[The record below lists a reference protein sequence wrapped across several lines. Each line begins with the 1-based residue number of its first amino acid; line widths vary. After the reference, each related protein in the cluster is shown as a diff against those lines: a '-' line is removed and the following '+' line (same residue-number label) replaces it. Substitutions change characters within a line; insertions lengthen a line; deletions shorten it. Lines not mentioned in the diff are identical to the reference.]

1 MSAEVLAAAIAIAF
15 LAAACESLTAF
26 GFALVMVPLLS
37 LAWEVKPAVVTSTLL
52 GTLLLMP
59 LLYEVRGHVRFGWV
73 APLLIGSFAGIPA
86 GVLVLDRIDASALEI
101 VVACVVIV
109 AGLLVYLS
117 PRLSLERPIAPL
129 SLLVGGMSGALR
141 AATSMGGPPAVLYVL
156 TFEREVERFRAM
168 LLALFVPSSLLT
180 IAGLAI
186 AGQISGDV
194 LTATAAGLP
203 AVALGALVGRWARA
217 RASQDVFRLAVLALL
232 FASSGAVLASAS
244 GAFG

>member
-1 MSAEVLAAAIAIAF
+1 LSTEVLAAAIAIAF

-52 GTLLLMP
+52 GTLLLLP
-59 LLYEVRGHVRFGWV
+59 LLYEVRGHVRPGWV
-73 APLLIGSFAGIPA
+73 APLLIGSFAGIPV
-86 GVLVLDRIDASALEI
+86 GVLILDRIDATALEI
-101 VVACVVIV
+101 VVAGVVIV

-117 PRLSLERPIAPL
+117 PRVSLERPIAPL
-129 SLLVGGMSGALR
+129 SLIVGGMSGALR

-156 TFEREVERFRAM
+156 TFEREVERFRAT

-186 AGQISGDV
+186 AGQISEDIL
-194 LTATAAGLP
+194 LTVAAGVPALVMG
-203 AVALGALVGRWARA
+203 AVAGRWLRA
-217 RASQDVFRLAVLALL
+217 RASQAVFRLVVLALL
-232 FASSGAVLASAS
+232 FASSGAVLATAA
-244 GAFG
+244 GDLG

>member
-1 MSAEVLAAAIAIAF
+1 
-15 LAAACESLTAF
+15 
-26 GFALVMVPLLS
+26 
-37 LAWEVKPAVVTSTLL
+37 
-52 GTLLLMP
+52 
-59 LLYEVRGHVRFGWV
+59 
-73 APLLIGSFAGIPA
+73 
-86 GVLVLDRIDASALEI
+86 
-101 VVACVVIV
+101 V

-203 AVALGALVGRWARA
+203 AVALGALAGRWARG
-217 RASQDVFRLAVLALL
+217 RASQGVFRLAVLALL